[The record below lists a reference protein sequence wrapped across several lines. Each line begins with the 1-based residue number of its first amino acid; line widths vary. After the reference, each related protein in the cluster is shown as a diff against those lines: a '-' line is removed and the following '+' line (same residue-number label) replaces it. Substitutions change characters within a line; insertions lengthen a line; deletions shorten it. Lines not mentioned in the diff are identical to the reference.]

1 MSLLPFCEWLASTE
15 WSIALHESLHVYPM
29 VQTIHVLV
37 LLPFI
42 GMVIFVDLRLVGWAF
57 RDVPIAEINARF
69 LPWAIGAFCISVI
82 TGALLFFAIPV
93 RTYLSIFFR
102 IKLLMLLIAGLNVIF
117 LHRDTRRNKDL
128 WGANGVLPLRVRVA
142 GGLSLLSWG
151 IVIIMGRM
159 IAYNWFD
166 CNRQPQPDFI
176 NWMGGCT
183 AILP

>member
-1 MSLLPFCEWLASTE
+1 
-15 WSIALHESLHVYPM
+15 
-29 VQTIHVLV
+29 
-37 LLPFI
+37 
-42 GMVIFVDLRLVGWAF
+42 
-57 RDVPIAEINARF
+57 
-69 LPWAIGAFCISVI
+69 
-82 TGALLFFAIPV
+82 LFFAIPV

-117 LHRDTRRNKDL
+117 LHRDTRRNKDI
-128 WGANGVLPLRVRVA
+128 WGANGAPPFRVRVA

-176 NWMGGCT
+176 NWMAGCT